1 MLAIVFIIVSIK
13 YSLSLNE
20 SKKLAVENG
29 VDEEDYD
36 ILRIGLWF
44 YIIPPI
50 IGFLFP
56 IVFKIYLLPLLMLT
70 YAPSIYYG
78 LKISKK
84 LDRGYDYV
92 RKLGKKVN
100 QIIWIGY
107 AGIGLVVINW
117 ILIYTNALVNG
128 I

>member
-1 MLAIVFIIVSIK
+1 MLTIAFIIASVK
-13 YSLSLNE
+13 YSLSLNK
-20 SKKLAVENG
+20 SKKLALENG
-29 VDEEDYD
+29 VEEEDYD
-36 ILRIGLWF
+36 ILRIGIWC

-50 IGFLFP
+50 LSFLFP
-56 IVFKIYLLPLLMLT
+56 FLFQIYLLPVLMLP

-78 LKISKK
+78 IKVSKK

-92 RKLGKKVN
+92 RKLGKQIN

-107 AGIGLVVINW
+107 AGIGLVILDW
-117 ILIYTNALVNG
+117 ILIYTNTLVNG